1 MDIDTRLR
9 ELGEVD
15 TAPLAQAILGLGD
28 EAWHEEEYRQ
38 EAFDVHRET
47 ESIVLVFI
55 NLDVWPVLEVIK
67 EPGWHHLADVAI
79 PVMHDIIDRFYPK
92 GGTIIRAMAA
102 KLLAGGKIAPHTDT
116 HPSFHMGHRIHI
128 PITTNNR
135 VRFMIDG
142 RPHRFEIGKAYEI
155 NNQKNHSV
163 MNKGTED
170 RITFIFDYLPPE
182 QLAKLGKRQQSR
194 LTAPA

>member
-1 MDIDTRLR
+1 MNIDTRLR
-9 ELGEVD
+9 ELGELD
-15 TAPLAQAILGLGD
+15 MGPLSDAILSLD
-28 EAWHEEEYRQ
+28 SAAWHEEEYRQ

-47 ESIVLVFI
+47 ESVVLVFV
-55 NLDVWPVLEVIK
+55 NLDSWPTLEVIK
-67 EPGWHHLADVAI
+67 EPGWDRLIDVAV
-79 PVMHDIIDRFYPK
+79 PVMHDIIDRCYPK

-116 HPSFHMGHRIHI
+116 HPSFHIGHRIHI

-155 NNQKNHSV
+155 NNQMNHSV
-163 MNKGTED
+163 ANKGQDD
-170 RITFIFDYLPPE
+170 RITFIFDYVPPE
-182 QLAKLGKRQQSR
+182 ELENLARRQEAR
-194 LTAPA
+194 VAAHA